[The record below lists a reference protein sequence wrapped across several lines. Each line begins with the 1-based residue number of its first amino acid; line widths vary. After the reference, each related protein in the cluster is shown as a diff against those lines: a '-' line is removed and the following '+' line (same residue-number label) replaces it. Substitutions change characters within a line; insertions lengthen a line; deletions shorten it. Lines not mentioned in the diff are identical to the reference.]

1 MEEWT
6 DSELRSAVDAY
17 LGYLADERAGKT
29 PSKAALREEML
40 ASSLS
45 ARTAGSYEYRM
56 QNISAVLASM
66 GRPWIDGYKPAA
78 NVGRTN
84 SRKIRWLIEA
94 HDGRASAT
102 SIASKAPDRV
112 EPQHVYV
119 ANFGRENFEWPNC
132 RAGGYVATMQD
143 ERVHEYW
150 LANDRDAYV
159 EFALANLKTAKG
171 LPPTRPV
178 ASRWFNLGTI
188 IAQSAGDLWL
198 HKQDDVLW
206 WTVTTAEPMRLERE
220 RDPSARA
227 GDPEMGIFYRK
238 PAQQWSNQ
246 TLRGNRLE
254 WRALHPKAHDFFT
267 TEATLQRLGD
277 EYAAYAVALINGD
290 DVSAWTEQNKWK
302 DKIVARKGNSGGKV
316 LNRRERTIAIMAS
329 RAMQTARGANGQQ
342 ELRRLKNKEVRFAS
356 QREFEAYIEALWE
369 SQEGLCALSGLE
381 LQCEPADDPE
391 FCASLDRID
400 SDSHYE
406 AGNLQVVCRFI
417 NRWKSDDAATNFQRL
432 LAVVQGASAITTCGG

>member
-17 LGYLADERAGKT
+17 LGYLADERSGKS

-66 GRPWIDGYKPAA
+66 GRAWIHGYKPAA
-78 NVGRTN
+78 NVGATN
-84 SRKIRWLIEA
+84 SRKIRQLIEA
-94 HDGRASAT
+94 HDGSAG
-102 SIASKAPDRV
+102 AARV
-112 EPQHVYV
+112 PSRIEPHHVYV

-132 RAGGYVATMQD
+132 RAGNYVATMQD
-143 ERVHEYW
+143 ERVHEHW
-150 LANDRDAYV
+150 LSNNREAYI
-159 EFALANLKTAKG
+159 ELAIANLKTAKG

-178 ASRWFNLGTI
+178 ASRWFNLGSI
-188 IAQSAGDLWL
+188 IAQSEGDLWL

-206 WTVTTAEPMRLERE
+206 WTVTTTDPVRLERE
-220 RDPSARA
+220 PDPSARP
-227 GDPEMGIFYRK
+227 GDPQMGIFYRK
-238 PAQQWSNQ
+238 PAQPWSNQ

-254 WRALHPKAHDFFT
+254 WRALHPKTHDFFT

-277 EYAAYAVALINGD
+277 EYAGYAVALINGD
-290 DVSAWTEQNKWK
+290 DVSAWTEQKEWK
-302 DKIVARKGNSGGKV
+302 DKVAARNGNSGGKV
-316 LNRRERTIAIMAS
+316 FSRRERTIASMAR
-329 RAMQTARGANGQQ
+329 RAIQTARAANGQQ
-342 ELRRLKNKEVRFAS
+342 QLRRAKNKEVRFTS
-356 QREFEAYIEALWE
+356 QREFEAYIDALWE

-400 SDSHYE
+400 SAGHYE

-417 NRWKSDDAATNFQRL
+417 NRWKSDDSASNFQRL
-432 LAVVQGASAITTCGG
+432 LSVVQGAITGTVGGG